1 MSTPP
6 EPAALRE
13 TLEFAVALA
22 REGGD
27 FTVPFFYSDE
37 LLIDHKPDAS
47 YVTEADRGAE
57 KLMRER
63 LAARFPDD
71 GIIGEEWGRTEG
83 TSGRTWFLDPVDGT
97 EAFVRGVPLY
107 GTLVACARDG
117 EDMADAGVIYLP
129 ALSQIVYA
137 SRSAGAWWASNVPR
151 FTDSPGFSLDVRPAK
166 VSDVSDPAEACLLT
180 THHEWWEKTG
190 RADVLARLLGS
201 FGVRRMWGHCY
212 APFMIATGKADVW
225 VEPSAH
231 EWDFAP
237 ATLIVEEAG
246 GVATSV
252 SGERTFRGG
261 SLVISNGKLQE
272 TALDALEGF

>member
-1 MSTPP
+1 MSTSP
-6 EPAALRE
+6 ELRE

-22 REGGD
+22 RKGGD

-37 LLIDHKPDAS
+37 LRIDHKPDAS

-63 LAARFPDD
+63 LMSRFPDD
-71 GIIGEEWGRTEG
+71 AIVGEEWGRTEG

-117 EDMADAGVIYLP
+117 ESIADIGVIYLP

-137 SRSAGAWWASNVPR
+137 SRGDGAWWASNVPR
-151 FTDSPGFSLDVRPAK
+151 FADSPGFSLDVQRAK

-190 RADVLARLLGS
+190 RADVLARLLRS

-212 APFMIATGKADVW
+212 APFMVATGKADVW

-246 GVATSV
+246 GVATSI
-252 SGERTFRGG
+252 SDERTFRGA